1 MITVLLVDDH
11 AYIRKGIQY
20 LLESTP
26 DIVVAA
32 TAANGV
38 EGVAK
43 ALASQPDVVILDI
56 SMPFMNGIEAT
67 KQIHEGCP
75 HTHILA
81 LSIFPDKE
89 FVQSALQ
96 AGAQGYLLKDQ
107 IGDELI
113 EAIYSL
119 HSGRRF
125 FSRKIAE
132 MIQPY
137 LEEDN
142 ESWVS

>member
-20 LLESTP
+20 LLDSTP

-43 ALASQPDVVILDI
+43 ALSSQPDVVIIDI

-75 HTHILA
+75 RTHILG

-89 FVQSALQ
+89 FVRSAIQ

-119 HSGRRF
+119 HKGRRF

-132 MIQPY
+132 MIHPHI
-137 LEEDN
+137 EEDN
-142 ESWVS
+142 ESWVG